1 MTFSLRLCRCVRHN
15 IDVTIPRTD
24 SRQRHKNNVRA
35 ESPEEYYKRAYYIPF
50 LDSFITQVLSVAHEK
65 VPGSLAGKA
74 AVLPGMLGALKR
86 SSGAYLAELPYRSEQ
101 IRT

>member
-35 ESPEEYYKRAYYIPF
+35 ESPEEYYKRAYYI
-50 LDSFITQVLSVAHEK
+50 LSVAHEK